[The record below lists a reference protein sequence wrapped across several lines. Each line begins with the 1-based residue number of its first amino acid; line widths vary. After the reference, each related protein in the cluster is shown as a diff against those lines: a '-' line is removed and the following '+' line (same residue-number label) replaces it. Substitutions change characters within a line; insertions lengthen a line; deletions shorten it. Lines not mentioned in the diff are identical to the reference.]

1 MFLSKPFISKVKGSI
16 QPLSSVTNTI
26 FNNNKCSFTT
36 TTPTKH
42 LSLNNNTTKIP
53 NVNVLLRP
61 KKSPST
67 LNKKIDKP
75 QKFFTPK
82 TENKMQVIDPSEYT
96 HPFFKLP
103 YEQTIVKIP
112 DFELESG
119 QVLKNPQ
126 VAYKTYGKLNETR
139 DNVIVI
145 CHALTGSCDVED
157 WWGPLIGPGK
167 PFDPN
172 IYFIFCGNVLGSP
185 YGSTSPITIN
195 PETGRPYGPD
205 FPLTTIRDDVKIHK
219 YILDQLNVKSV
230 EYVVGG
236 SLGGMHAFEW
246 AFFGKEY
253 VHNVVAIATSA
264 YQSAWL
270 IAWNEAQRQCIFCD
284 PNYNNGYYTEDKK
297 PDLGLQNAR
306 IQGLMTYRS
315 NISFQKRF
323 DRKIMKVKEVDPKK
337 NNLKSLNAL
346 IHNEGNRSLRLD
358 NQKKRKPLPKSQYT
372 KENLILKPYVY
383 SAQSYLRYQADRFV
397 KRFDANCYIALTRKL
412 DSFDISRGRFES
424 VDEALKSI
432 QQNMLVLTI
441 KSDGVFCVEEQEK
454 VVKNV
459 PNSEMHFIKSE
470 DGHDGFLLEFQQV
483 IDYIIGFMKKITPKY
498 PVGQYK
504 LTEDNKPTRTSTFG
518 EVEVEDDEE
527 ETEDKSD

>member
-1 MFLSKPFISKVKGSI
+1 MFLSKPFISKVKSSI
-16 QPLSSVTNTI
+16 QPLSSVTNTLI
-26 FNNNKCSFTT
+26 NNNKCSFTT

-236 SLGGMHAFEW
+236 SLGGM
-246 AFFGKEY
+246 
-253 VHNVVAIATSA
+253 
-264 YQSAWL
+264 L
-270 IAWNEAQRQCIFCD
+270 L
-284 PNYNNGYYTEDKK
+284 NGLSLER
-297 PDLGLQNAR
+297 N
-306 IQGLMTYRS
+306 M
-315 NISFQKRF
+315 F
-323 DRKIMKVKEVDPKK
+323 IM
-337 NNLKSLNAL
+337 
-346 IHNEGNRSLRLD
+346 
-358 NQKKRKPLPKSQYT
+358 
-372 KENLILKPYVY
+372 
-383 SAQSYLRYQADRFV
+383 
-397 KRFDANCYIALTRKL
+397 
-412 DSFDISRGRFES
+412 
-424 VDEALKSI
+424 
-432 QQNMLVLTI
+432 
-441 KSDGVFCVEEQEK
+441 
-454 VVKNV
+454 
-459 PNSEMHFIKSE
+459 
-470 DGHDGFLLEFQQV
+470 
-483 IDYIIGFMKKITPKY
+483 
-498 PVGQYK
+498 
-504 LTEDNKPTRTSTFG
+504 
-518 EVEVEDDEE
+518 
-527 ETEDKSD
+527 